1 MNPKTTQM
9 MNNKIELAKEILDE
23 LIKSAYF
30 DDQKLKE
37 LDKSIDPNSHSRTIH
52 LSLSL
57 KELLYEKDK
66 QQ

>member
-1 MNPKTTQM
+1 MNQT

-37 LDKSIDPNSHSRTIH
+37 LDKSINPNSYSRTIH

-57 KELLYEKDK
+57 KELLYEKDR